1 MQFQL
6 ILFLFL
12 REAKDLY
19 AMVHTKRSNLSPNE
33 INTMW
38 GQLSAKQ
45 KKKYSDE
52 HKQMKLTYVADFENF
67 VRVNC

>member
-1 MQFQL
+1 
-6 ILFLFL
+6 
-12 REAKDLY
+12 
-19 AMVHTKRSNLSPNE
+19 MVHTKRSNLSPNE

-45 KKKYSDE
+45 KKKDSDE
-52 HKQMKLTYVADFENF
+52 QKQMKLTYVADFENF